1 MRLASISKFVAGL
14 RAKKHTQ
21 CITRLRGEVQDV
33 GKQIIVG
40 AHLHG
45 MVNSADRM
53 SFMKLELSSSS
64 GRRGVGVNVV

>member
-1 MRLASISKFVAGL
+1 M
-14 RAKKHTQ
+14 
-21 CITRLRGEVQDV
+21 TRLRGEVQDV